1 MANMDP
7 PISTPPSPFDSAI
20 ILELPEF
27 LAEAPAIVSPS
38 KPLQPSMQPTHHSIP
53 ATAEAM
59 VQQLLGKP
67 ARKPRKQGPVT
78 VEDRLM
84 KRSREAQVRF
94 SARKK
99 LIEAEQMKEVKQV
112 PTIDPQS
119 RKMAESNFLTRFFP
133 EKAQKM
139 QAEDPGDHPKSS
151 FSATPKSTF
160 LSALHKVEHKD
171 EIQRS
176 VEREQR
182 ENFIMVPRCHVSLPM
197 GASTKVYLPV
207 RLGPEDHCKILA
219 PEFSQSAAA
228 MLRKVK
234 TQAELEEGRSRD
246 PLDMTAEE
254 RNKLFV
260 EQKQRK
266 LQAEREKK
274 QKEEDRKCTFTP
286 SISRMTFVKQY
297 NTQGSVSSGPS
308 VLTDRSKCSHQSYTD
323 RFHKRQ
329 ELQRSSATSSTKRLP
344 KPPEDFQVDITV
356 RIPPPNSMYEAALPR
371 AQPAPPREDGGAAN
385 LYASLSPTAQS
396 VAFRSGCDFGALQE
410 KLKGKRQ

>member
-1 MANMDP
+1 MDP

-27 LAEAPAIVSPS
+27 LAEASATVQP
-38 KPLQPSMQPTHHSIP
+38 PLQPAQLSIP

-67 ARKPRKQGPVT
+67 ARKPRKHGPVS

-84 KRSREAQVRF
+84 KHAREAQVRF

-99 LIEAEQMKEVKQV
+99 LIEAEQMKEMKTV
-112 PTIDPQS
+112 PTINPQS
-119 RKMAESNFLTRFFP
+119 RKIAESNFLTRFFP

-139 QAEDPGDHPKSS
+139 QQSQSETPNDPRKPGVSG
-151 FSATPKSTF
+151 TPKATF

-171 EIQRS
+171 EVQRS

-182 ENFIMVPRCHVSLPM
+182 ENFIMVPRCHVSLPL

-219 PEFSQSAAA
+219 PEFTQSAAA

-234 TQAELEEGRSRD
+234 TQAELDEGRVRD

-254 RNKLFV
+254 RNKLFI
-260 EQKQRK
+260 EQKERK
-266 LQAEREKK
+266 LQQEREKK
-274 QKEEDRKCTFTP
+274 QKEEERNCTFTP
-286 SISRMTFVKQY
+286 SISRLSFAKHY

-329 ELQRSSATSSTKRLP
+329 ELQRFSATSSVKRLP
-344 KPPEDFQVDITV
+344 NPPDDFQVDVTV
-356 RIPPPNSMYEAALPR
+356 RIPPPNSMFEAALPR
-371 AQPAPPREDGGAAN
+371 AQPAPPREDSAGTN

-396 VAFRSGCDFGALQE
+396 VAFRSGCNFGALQE
-410 KLKGKRQ
+410 KLKGKRK